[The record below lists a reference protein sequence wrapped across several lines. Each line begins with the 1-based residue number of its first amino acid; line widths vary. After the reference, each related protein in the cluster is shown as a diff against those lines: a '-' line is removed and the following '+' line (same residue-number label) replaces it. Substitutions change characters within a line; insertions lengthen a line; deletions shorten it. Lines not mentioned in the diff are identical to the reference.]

1 MSENIKSFTDQNWE
15 TEVSKVE
22 GLVIVDVW
30 APWCGPCR
38 IVGPII
44 DELADDYSGQAVIGK
59 LNADENS
66 KSQTLGVS
74 GIPTILFM
82 RDGQEVDRFVG
93 AVPKLVLK
101 EKIDYHLATE
111 LAA

>member
-15 TEVSKVE
+15 TDVSNTE
-22 GLVIVDVW
+22 GLVIVDAW

-66 KSQTLGVS
+66 TSQALGVT
-74 GIPTILFM
+74 GIPSILFM
-82 RDGQEVDRFVG
+82 RNGQEVDREFG
-93 AVPKLVLK
+93 AISYP
-101 EKIDYHLATE
+101 EN
-111 LAA
+111 

>member
-1 MSENIKSFTDQNWE
+1 M
-15 TEVSKVE
+15 E
-22 GLVIVDVW
+22 GLVIVDVR

-66 KSQTLGVS
+66 TSQALGVT
-74 GIPTILFM
+74 GIPSILFM
-82 RDGQEVDRFVG
+82 RNGQEVDRVVG
-93 AVPKLVLK
+93 AVSSP
-101 EKIDYHLATE
+101 EN
-111 LAA
+111 